1 MRRPDEFLLGS
12 AVSYRLGAIRSKAAC
27 LIVISGLMAFHQFAL
42 EIAQNDFS
50 AQAHRAMQ
58 WKACH
63 VKATELPSGVKCLLF
78 HATFARLMRD
88 IKKDGEGRTLSLAL
102 ILPD

>member
-27 LIVISGLMAFHQFAL
+27 LIVISGLMAFHRFAL

-50 AQAHRAMQ
+50 AQAQSDAVESISCESGRASERC
-58 WKACH
+58 KVSPFSCTVRSA
-63 VKATELPSGVKCLLF
+63 
-78 HATFARLMRD
+78 HA
-88 IKKDGEGRTLSLAL
+88 GH
-102 ILPD
+102 